1 MPPNPIKSDGVIRSF
16 SLRKALLVIF
26 FICAI
31 GILFVRKEVLLD
43 ETMHRLR
50 KCEVDLRELQVQIAE
65 AQIEIDSLSSFP
77 RITPLATASG
87 FTTLSKRP
95 QIVDISLGEMPLEFR
110 QTYVPLN
117 FDSIRNFSLKSKSE
131 KIKTK

>member
-1 MPPNPIKSDGVIRSF
+1 
-16 SLRKALLVIF
+16 VIF